1 MDGKLLSASGFPLV
15 TQRDIAAQT
24 KAGPV
29 LGLGTPLHHGPRHVN
44 VSIPRAKQTRG
55 AFSAERSLKQQFWD
69 KIWKTLKALA
79 SDSTS

>member
-1 MDGKLLSASGFPLV
+1 MDGKLLSALVFPLV
-15 TQRDIAAQT
+15 TQRDIVAQT

-29 LGLGTPLHHGPRHVN
+29 LGLGMPLHQGPSHVN
-44 VSIPRAKQTRG
+44 FSIPRAKQTRG
-55 AFSAERSLKQQFWD
+55 AFSAEHSLKQQFGN